1 MASRLAFGRS
11 GAAAVLAVIVAVVVG
26 GCAGLTVPTPPTGG
40 ANGSGG
46 NAGGGATVANA
57 CTLLTTAEI
66 QSTVGHAVAT
76 TTPFENQPGQ
86 PGCTWD
92 WPSDTGTDNVSLT
105 VVSPGGQADFAS
117 TRAFD
122 LNFAG
127 GFASLGAAAA
137 SLAAPIDSGL
147 AQGVGNLFQV
157 GDLANLGDAAFMGP
171 GVTVYALKGDAEIQ
185 LQILD
190 VSDAGI
196 PDKTIQLAKIILGR
210 L

>member
-1 MASRLAFGRS
+1 VLQ
-11 GAAAVLAVIVAVVVG
+11 GAG
-26 GCAGLTVPTPPTGG
+26 
-40 ANGSGG
+40 
-46 NAGGGATVANA
+46 
-57 CTLLTTAEI
+57 
-66 QSTVGHAVAT
+66 
-76 TTPFENQPGQ
+76 
-86 PGCTWD
+86 
-92 WPSDTGTDNVSLT
+92 
-105 VVSPGGQADFAS
+105 
-117 TRAFD
+117 
-122 LNFAG
+122 NFAG

>member
-1 MASRLAFGRS
+1 VSPRVSNLLNRVRQAGRR
-11 GAAAVLAVIVAVVVG
+11 
-26 GCAGLTVPTPPTGG
+26 
-40 ANGSGG
+40 
-46 NAGGGATVANA
+46 GATP
-57 CTLLTTAEI
+57 I
-66 QSTVGHAVAT
+66 SRRI
-76 TTPFENQPGQ
+76 
-86 PGCTWD
+86 
-92 WPSDTGTDNVSLT
+92 
-105 VVSPGGQADFAS
+105 GQADFAS

-137 SLAAPIDSGL
+137 SLAAPINSGL

-157 GDLANLGDAAFMGP
+157 GDLANLGDATFMGP